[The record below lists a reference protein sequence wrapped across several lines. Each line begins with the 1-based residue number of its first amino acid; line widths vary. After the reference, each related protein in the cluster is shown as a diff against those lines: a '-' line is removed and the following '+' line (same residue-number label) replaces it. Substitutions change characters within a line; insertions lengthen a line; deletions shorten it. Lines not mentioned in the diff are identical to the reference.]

1 MKLETLNEVKLLREY
16 LDNDPRIKNLKEK
29 ESAMVNS
36 PKAKELSSKMKLASS
51 MYEDDLNRYGFDSPY
66 VVPSRKQLH
75 NIKLELDSLT
85 EVKEYMEAYKEVRE
99 LYNKIDEIIFSP
111 YKDKRKCK

>member
-1 MKLETLNEVKLLREY
+1 MKLETLNEVKLLKES
-16 LDNDPRIKNLKEK
+16 LDDDPRIKNLKEK
-29 ESAMVNS
+29 ELVMMNS
-36 PKAKELSSKMKLASS
+36 SKAKELSNKMKLASS
-51 MYEDDLNRYGFDSPY
+51 RYDDDLNRYGFDSPY
-66 VVPSRKQLH
+66 VVPSRKELH
-75 NIKLELDSLT
+75 NVKLELDTLD